1 MYKNTISQCLMW
13 LVKPFYCIL
22 LLQAIS
28 WHFFL
33 PKVRNMHAE
42 IPIPFTTLYIWFSL
56 SLSLP
61 APFAITQENL
71 YLRAM
76 TYLWQIIIFHK
87 SVIYRW
93 SISNG
98 HVWWLGGYT
107 CWFSN
112 HHQAPPSRSIVPQCF
127 AMPCAPLGHRFG
139 AWWRCIPGHTW
150 APDDRPGTS
159 FCNNLIWIGP
169 PRYSPSEPA
178 KKYREDVITTME
190 VTKTWLKLKKT
201 SMFWVTAYLFDIV
214 IHVNYQ
220 IICANS
226 CD

>member
-42 IPIPFTTLYIWFSL
+42 IPIPFTTLYVWFSL

-71 YLRAM
+71 YLPAM
-76 TYLWQIIIFHK
+76 TYLWQIIILHK

-112 HHQAPPSRSIVPQCF
+112 HHQAAASFRNALRCLAIHSATDSVHGGGVFPGIPGPRTTGPERHSVTTWSESVPQDTRR
-127 AMPCAPLGHRFG
+127 L
-139 AWWRCIPGHTW
+139 
-150 APDDRPGTS
+150 
-159 FCNNLIWIGP
+159 NQ
-169 PRYSPSEPA
+169 PRSTE
-178 KKYREDVITTME
+178 
-190 VTKTWLKLKKT
+190 KT
-201 SMFWVTAYLFDIV
+201 
-214 IHVNYQ
+214 
-220 IICANS
+220 
-226 CD
+226 